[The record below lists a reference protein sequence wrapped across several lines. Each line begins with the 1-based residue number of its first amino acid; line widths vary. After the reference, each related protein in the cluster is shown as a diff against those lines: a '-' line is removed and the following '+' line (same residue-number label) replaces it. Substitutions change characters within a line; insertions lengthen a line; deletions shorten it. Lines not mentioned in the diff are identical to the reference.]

1 MKDYAIKVLMLA
13 KEEKIVL
20 STGEYDLLQEEF
32 QYDDKAENNYP
43 QILKFKIPER
53 QEIVFSVQNIIDSGN
68 LLFELSP
75 LLRFIAKNL
84 LKLKPSYFRFNSKF
98 EVNINYEGKTYREQG
113 TTLHEMVIVK

>member
-1 MKDYAIKVLMLA
+1 MLA

-43 QILKFKIPER
+43 QILKFKLPEGN
-53 QEIVFSVQNIIDSGN
+53 EIALSVQNIIDSGN

-75 LLRFIAKNL
+75 ILRFIAKNI

-98 EVNINYEGKTYREQG
+98 NLNINFEGKTYSEQG
-113 TTLHEMVIVK
+113 TTLHEMVLVK